1 MKRLII
7 LLAMAMLFS
16 STLLYAQ
23 NQTATITGTIYDTQ
37 TKETIPN
44 ANIIIKNTQ
53 RGTTS
58 DINGNYALSIPTEQV
73 IVIEYRFTGMET
85 QTKKVGPL
93 KAGATQEQQ
102 IYLQEGSIMLDAP
115 VITAGKY
122 EEPLKKQTTSIEIIK
137 PDLVENGNSTRIDQ
151 ALEKVPSVNIIDGQA
166 NIRGGSGYS
175 YGSGSRVL
183 LLTDGIPALLT
194 DAAFPQWDFIPIE
207 NLSQVEVLKGASSAL
222 YGSSALNG
230 IIHFRTAYPTE
241 EPYTQIS
248 LFGGIYGKP
257 KDNQI
262 IRTDLIGN
270 IQDTTYKAWW
280 GNKPPH
286 EEGLSIAHRQRFGA
300 LDVVAGGYFYNQKS
314 WIQDIYNRR
323 GRMNVNLRYRFPKF
337 PNWNTGVGI
346 NGQLIENASFFIWDG
361 AEEGAY
367 RSWEMIE
374 ITENKGHRLTVDPFL
389 EYVNADRGVRH
400 KFLGRWYSNR
410 TDNQTNQSN
419 QSNTFYGEYQLQKR
433 FASVGLKTS
442 FGLVGS
448 YAKINA
454 ELYGNTSHNT
464 SNGAIYA
471 QLDKEFGKLNLSVG
485 GRYELNNTLG
495 VEQLLDEENQL
506 LGYDTLYNTESRP
519 VFRFGLNYELSPA
532 TFLRASYGQGYRYP
546 TIAEKFIRTNLGAIG
561 ILPNPSL
568 KSEIGQSAEIGLKQ
582 GFQIDNWQGF
592 VDVTGFWNAYSNMM
606 EFNFGNFGTEG
617 VGFKSQN
624 VGDTQIWGGEMTIA
638 GRGNIGPMETSVLAG
653 YTYIS
658 PKFKEFT
665 EAIDLSSSAD
675 YNVLKY
681 RFRHTA
687 KADIESKFKQFSVGG
702 SFNYRSKMEAI
713 DEIFN
718 ALIPGVK
725 DFREA
730 HNNGDWTLDARI
742 SYQLSRQA
750 KLGFIC
756 KNVFNREYT
765 VRPAIIEAPRNYT
778 LKYTHEFGK
787 R

>member
-1 MKRLII
+1 MN
-7 LLAMAMLFS
+7 S
-16 STLLYAQ
+16 PS
-23 NQTATITGTIYDTQ
+23 
-37 TKETIPN
+37 
-44 ANIIIKNTQ
+44 
-53 RGTTS
+53 
-58 DINGNYALSIPTEQV
+58 
-73 IVIEYRFTGMET
+73 
-85 QTKKVGPL
+85 
-93 KAGATQEQQ
+93 
-102 IYLQEGSIMLDAP
+102 
-115 VITAGKY
+115 
-122 EEPLKKQTTSIEIIK
+122 KKQTTSIDIIK
-137 PDLVENGNSTRIDQ
+137 PDLVENGNSTSIDQ

-175 YGSGSRVL
+175 YGSGSRVML
-183 LLTDGIPALLT
+183 ITDGLPALLT

-241 EPYTQIS
+241 KPYTKIS
-248 LFGGIYGKP
+248 LFGNIYGKP
-257 KDNQI
+257 QNNQI
-262 IRTDLIGN
+262 IKTDLLGN

-286 EEGLSIAHRQRFGA
+286 EEGLTIAHRQRFGA

-314 WIQDIYNRR
+314 WIEGIYSRR
-323 GRMNVNLRYRFPKF
+323 GRMNVNLRYRFPKS
-337 PNWNTGVGI
+337 PNWNAGVGI

-361 AEEGAY
+361 VDDGAY
-367 RSWEMIE
+367 RSWETIE
-374 ITENKGHRLTVDPFL
+374 ITENTGHRLTVDPFL
-389 EYVNADRGVRH
+389 EYSNAARGVRH
-400 KFLGRWYSNR
+400 KILGRWYSNR

-419 QSNTFYGEYQLQKR
+419 QSNTFYGEYQLQKH
-433 FASVGLKTS
+433 FENLGLKST
-442 FGLVGS
+442 FGIVGS

-464 SNGAIYA
+464 SNGGIYA
-471 QLDKEFGKLNLSVG
+471 QLDKEFGKLNVSVG
-485 GRYELNNTLG
+485 GRYELNSSLG
-495 VEQLLDEENQL
+495 VEQLLDAEDQVI
-506 LGYDTLYNTESRP
+506 GYDTLYNTESRP

-546 TIAEKFIRTNLGAIG
+546 TIAEKFIRTNLGAIS
-561 ILPNPSL
+561 ILPNPRL
-568 KSEIGQSAEIGLKQ
+568 ESETGQSAEIGLKQ

-592 VDVTGFWNAYSNMM
+592 VDVAGFWNEYNNMM
-606 EFNFGNFGTEG
+606 EFNFGNFGSEG
-617 VGFKSQN
+617 IGFKSQN
-624 VGDTQIWGGEMTIA
+624 VGNTRIWGGEITLA
-638 GRGNIGPMETSVLAG
+638 GRGNIGAMETSILAG

-665 EAIDLSSSAD
+665 DEIRTSSSAD

-687 KADIESKFKQFSVGG
+687 KADIESKIKRVSVGG

-713 DEIFN
+713 DNIFN

-730 HNNGDWTLDARI
+730 NDKGDWTLDARI
-742 SYQLSRQA
+742 SYQLFKQG
-750 KLGFIC
+750 KIGFIC

-765 VRPAIIEAPRNYT
+765 VRPAVIEAPRNYT
-778 LKYTHEFGK
+778 VKYTHEFGGGQ
-787 R
+787 